1 MTTTIRLRSDAVR
14 WREIDREVVAVDL
27 GRSDYVS
34 TNESGLLLWRRLAE
48 GTTRE
53 QLVDELVGAFGIEP
67 HRAAADVGRFL
78 DELDARNLLERA

>member
-1 MTTTIRLRSDAVR
+1 VTRLRLRDDAVR
-14 WREIDREVVAVDL
+14 WREIDQEIVAVDL

-34 TNESGLLLWRRLAE
+34 TNESGVLLWRRLAE

-53 QLVDELVGAFGIEP
+53 QLVEELVSAFGIDRE
-67 HRAAADVGRFL
+67 RASEDVGRFL

>member
-1 MTTTIRLRSDAVR
+1 MTTLRLRKDAVR

-34 TNESGLLLWRRLAE
+34 TNESGVLLWRRLAE

-53 QLVDELVGAFGIEP
+53 QLADELVSAFGIEP
-67 HRAAADVGRFL
+67 ERAADDVGRFL
-78 DELDARNLLERA
+78 DELDARNLLERE

>member
-1 MTTTIRLRSDAVR
+1 MTRLRLRDDAVR
-14 WREIDREVVAVDL
+14 WREIDREIVAVDL

-34 TNESGLLLWRRLAE
+34 TNQSGVLLWRRLAE

-53 QLVDELVGAFGIEP
+53 QLVEELVSAFGIDRE
-67 HRAAADVGRFL
+67 RASEDVGRFL

>member
-1 MTTTIRLRSDAVR
+1 VTTLRLRSDAVR

-27 GRSDYVS
+27 GRSDYIS

-53 QLVDELVGAFGIEP
+53 QLVDELMSAFGIESE
-67 HRAAADVGRFL
+67 RAADDVGRFL
-78 DELDARNLLERA
+78 DELDARNLLERD

>member
-1 MTTTIRLRSDAVR
+1 MTRLRLRDDAVR
-14 WREIDREVVAVDL
+14 WREIDQEIVAVDL

-34 TNESGLLLWRRLAE
+34 TNESGVLLWRRLAE

-53 QLVDELVGAFGIEP
+53 QLVEELVSAFGIDRE
-67 HRAAADVGRFL
+67 RASEDVGRFL